1 MKLWTYQL
9 ELVPDSVIPQFRRL
23 QYRRQDVSLQD
34 VFIRGI
40 HPHAAVM
47 ANGGYD
53 NTRAREEIQ
62 VRLNA
67 EDAAVPA
74 LKAHS
79 VTWEIEIEPRV
90 CGSSCDPLETLLQQ
104 LAKSVYFVDD
114 LGYEQLVEIAID
126 RLRKTW
132 NHEVASNMVRAV
144 GRDFAGIRDL
154 LKKKDARIVLAGFHS
169 LNELDLSRVVSVE
182 DFLTEEK
189 LLIQSGIGRQNFR
202 RAGALAKLTDDCG
215 LLRFTPAITHCV
227 VATRQETEHWTPF
240 LTYRCTVE
248 GDRVRCVPNLKPDP
262 LQRAKAKLLAQDL
275 GKKQGLY
282 CFTCSIN
289 ELEAATE
296 DWHLRICFPELRY
309 GEAKEA
315 AAATANVKPDAVACY
330 GETLRLLANSSN
342 DDLRSALHKFGRPM
356 SGKKDDLLRRLVEL
370 LAEQYAAVEEQMNA
384 FFARYRFIRIG
395 IEGSRVKSFP
405 VLADHKL
412 RELLL
417 AMYCLRH
424 MRGNVILEASHVN
437 ESVKLVDLAEAILC
451 GRVRLAGSF
460 VPAV

>member
-9 ELVPDSVIPQFRRL
+9 ELVPDSIIPQFRRL
-23 QYRRQDVSLQD
+23 HYRKQDVSLED
-34 VFIRGI
+34 VFLRGI
-40 HPHAAVM
+40 HPHSAII

-62 VRLNA
+62 ASLNA

-114 LGYEQLVEIAID
+114 LGYEQLVAIAID

-132 NHEVASNMVRAV
+132 SLEIASNMVRAV
-144 GRDFAGIRDL
+144 GRDFAGIREL
-154 LKKKDARIVLAGFHS
+154 LKKKDPRIVLTGFHS

-182 DFLTEEK
+182 DFLTEDK

-202 RAGALAKLTDDCG
+202 RAGALAKFTDDRG

-227 VATRQETEHWTPF
+227 VATKQETEHWAPF
-240 LTYRCTVE
+240 LTYRCTIG
-248 GDRVRCVPNLKPDP
+248 GDRARCVPNLKPDP

-275 GKKQGLY
+275 GKRQGVY

-296 DWHLRICFPELRY
+296 DWHLRPCFPELRY

-315 AAATANVKPDAVACY
+315 AVATASVKPDAVACY
-330 GETLRLLANSSN
+330 GETLRLLASSSN
-342 DDLRSALHKFGRPM
+342 DDLRSALRKFGRPM
-356 SGKKDDLLRRLVEL
+356 TGKKDDLLRRLVEL
-370 LAEQYAAVEEQMNA
+370 LAEQYAAVEGQMND
-384 FFARYRFIRIG
+384 FFAGHRFIRIG
-395 IEGSRVKSFP
+395 VEGSRVKSFP
-405 VLADHKL
+405 VLGDHKL

-417 AMYCLRH
+417 AIYCLRH

-437 ESVKLVDLAEAILC
+437 ESVKLADLAEAILW